1 MEEESVIAKIHAKKK
16 KGNEI
21 ITEIEYIDNA
31 AKSDVYAQEI
41 IAEGIEDIKETY
53 QYVVK

>member
-16 KGNEI
+16 SNEI

-31 AKSDVYAQEI
+31 AKSDAYAQKI